1 MIVEIP
7 SMGYGRLYNAITLL
21 LLGAVARFLINL
33 YRARLKMIRLKRQGL
48 VSTKSFNGAEWSGSP
63 EN

>member
-1 MIVEIP
+1 MTVKPP
-7 SMGYGRLYNAITLL
+7 SIGLYNAITLL

-33 YRARLKMIRLKRQGL
+33 YRARVKIIRLKKQGL
-48 VSTKSFNGAEWSGSP
+48 VSRTSSTRVEWSGSP